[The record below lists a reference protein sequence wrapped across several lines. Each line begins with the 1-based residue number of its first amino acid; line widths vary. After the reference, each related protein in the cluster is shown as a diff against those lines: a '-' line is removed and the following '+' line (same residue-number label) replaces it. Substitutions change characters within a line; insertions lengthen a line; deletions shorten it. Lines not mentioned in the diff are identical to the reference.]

1 MRFLDYLK
9 KFETV
14 IYGALIVL
22 LSLVVLFSLFELAY
36 IIYRDFFILSEYH
49 LENYEILNIFGF
61 FLLILIGIELLDTIY
76 AYIQESRIHVE
87 IILLVA
93 IIAIARKVILLDPLS
108 EGMSEL
114 SLLGIAGII
123 IALCTGY
130 YLIKKSGYSISKEG
144 DDADQ

>member
-49 LENYEILNIFGF
+49 LENYEIL
-61 FLLILIGIELLDTIY
+61 
-76 AYIQESRIHVE
+76 RWHW
-87 IILLVA
+87 
-93 IIAIARKVILLDPLS
+93 
-108 EGMSEL
+108 
-114 SLLGIAGII
+114 LGVP
-123 IALCTGY
+123 
-130 YLIKKSGYSISKEG
+130 
-144 DDADQ
+144 